1 MKPSFTSGGCE
12 AVRGVPAIEYEL
24 WFEKAL
30 MGELCHAFQG
40 MWFVNKVGELI

>member
-1 MKPSFTSGGCE
+1 MKPSSTSGGCK